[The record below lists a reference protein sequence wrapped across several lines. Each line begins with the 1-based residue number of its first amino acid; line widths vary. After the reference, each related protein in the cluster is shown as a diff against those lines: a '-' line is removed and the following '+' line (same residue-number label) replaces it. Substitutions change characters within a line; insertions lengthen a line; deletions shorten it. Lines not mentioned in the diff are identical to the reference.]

1 MGKHQPEIDRILDR
15 IADDCRKEGRAR
27 SPSPSSSSSEDDEQD
42 SSEDEYRSASSY
54 GDRRRED
61 SDDEQDHCEMS
72 EAGGRIT
79 DADKR
84 VMARYIAP
92 QKDWDTSLTKGRWEP
107 FADKVR
113 ASVFAYP
120 GGS

>member
-1 MGKHQPEIDRILDR
+1 MGKHQSEIDRILDR
-15 IADDCRKEGRAR
+15 IADDCRKEGRAH
-27 SPSPSSSSSEDDEQD
+27 SSSSSSSEDDEQN
-42 SSEDEYRSASSY
+42 SSEDGYRSVSSY

-61 SDDEQDHCEMS
+61 SDDEQDRCEMS

-92 QKDWDTSLTKGRWEP
+92 QKDWDIALAKGRWES
-107 FADKVR
+107 FADKVN
-113 ASVFAYP
+113 ASVFAYS
-120 GGS
+120 GRS